1 MTDWW
6 QTDLKT
12 YVDLYFKSNPKETPL
27 PLFVLCYRCVYLVN
41 SLFRIGLIP
50 PLVSPYHIYISKK
63 GFPMFFI
70 PFFSATYTCQR
81 IYYQNLVKAASEK
94 PLLPSGKEGPLPF
107 ASELHHYIYPSFEAL
122 PEHGSVTMF
131 LRSCSCYAVSKL
143 VEMEDYWSSLE
154 GCVAHCLTRTLLF
167 VLTGATPLQQ
177 AKPTT
182 VPALLALLSN
192 QVKSVPSLAKCIAN
206 LKKRVPQNFKTFV
219 DGLGTAVL
227 KPDRHVFKELVAFLE
242 PQMQPEHLLSNS
254 INYSLDIL
262 SAACFMEEQ
271 SDNLLD
277 APMRRVIYLPCKLI
291 FNGYFHQKYIE
302 AARFHHGNNLI
313 SSFTFDEKDKNTF
326 TCDYYLDEN
335 RTLLLKVEKN
345 RLVEADYFL
354 KNSAGADEKGP
365 GERNIKIDRFFEGSW
380 VPTEALWVQC
390 IGKFVKGD
398 AEDSSLCSAVKNRV
412 ARSEIS
418 FQKNI
423 VASLLT
429 SDRSLA

>member
-12 YVDLYFKSNPKETPL
+12 YVDLYFKSNPKETPHH
-27 PLFVLCYRCVYLVN
+27 LFVLCYRCVYLVN

-63 GFPMFFI
+63 GFPLFFI

-81 IYYQNLVKAASEK
+81 IYYQHLVKTASEK
-94 PLLPSGKEGPLPF
+94 PLLSSGKEGPLPF
-107 ASELHHYIYPSFEAL
+107 AADLHYYIYPNFESL

-131 LRSCSCYAVSKL
+131 LRSCSCYSVSKL
-143 VEMEDYWSSLE
+143 VEMEDYWASLE
-154 GCVAHCLTRTLLF
+154 VCVAYCLTRTLLF
-167 VLTGATPLQQ
+167 VLTGTTPLLQ

-182 VPALLALLSN
+182 VPALLTLISS
-192 QVKSVPSLAKCIAN
+192 QIKSTPSLAKIVAT
-206 LKKRVPQNFKTFV
+206 LKKKAPQNFKNFV
-219 DGLGTAVL
+219 DVLGNATL
-227 KPDRHVFKELVAFLE
+227 KPDKHVFKELVAFLE
-242 PQMQPEHLLSNS
+242 PQIQAEYLLTDS
-254 INYSLDIL
+254 ISYSLDIL

-302 AARFHHGNNLI
+302 AARFYYGNNLI

-335 RTLLLKVEKN
+335 RTLLLKVEKSK
-345 RLVEADYFL
+345 LVEANYFL
-354 KNSAGADEKGP
+354 KNSAGADERGP
-365 GERNIKIDRFFEGSW
+365 GERHIKIDRFFEGSW
-380 VPTEALWVQC
+380 VPTEPLWVQC
-390 IGKFVKGD
+390 ISKFVKGD
-398 AEDSSLCSAVKNRV
+398 PEDSRLWSAVKNRV
-412 ARSEIS
+412 ARADIG

-429 SDRSLA
+429 TDRSLA